1 MAEENQIFDI
11 DEQGASG
18 FEPVTVRFRGT
29 EYQLGT
35 TAYGLVATP
44 ALLAVGEDT
53 TEHQVLAHIMKNLRA
68 CIRLLC
74 ADLHDAIEADANIT
88 PGEEFALM
96 KAVMEVLNRIGRF
109 SDDTEEDER
118 RLQPSDDSEIS

>member
-1 MAEENQIFDI
+1 MAETEQIFDL

-29 EYQLGT
+29 EYLLGT
-35 TAYGLVATP
+35 TAYGLVAAP
-44 ALLAVGEDT
+44 ALLDIGDDDAS
-53 TEHQVLAHIMKNLRA
+53 EHQVLQAIMENLAAAVRV
-68 CIRLLC
+68 LGPELQ
-74 ADLHDAIEADANIT
+74 DAIEADGTIT

-109 SDDTEEDER
+109 SDDDEEEAG
-118 RLQPSDDSEIS
+118 